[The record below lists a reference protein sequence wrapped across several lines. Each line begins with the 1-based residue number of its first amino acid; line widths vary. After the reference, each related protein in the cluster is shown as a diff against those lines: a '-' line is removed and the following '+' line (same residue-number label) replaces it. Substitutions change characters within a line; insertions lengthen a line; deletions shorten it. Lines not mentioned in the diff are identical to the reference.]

1 MKFYSIRNWRTKGIE
16 TWDGHESTECGHA
29 FAVDSSGCFNRY
41 ERIGRGVFRSHAEA
55 ESAVV
60 CAARAEVAKLEKQVK
75 AIRSVWL

>member
-1 MKFYSIRNWRTKGIE
+1 MKFYSIRNWRTRGIE
-16 TWDGHESTECGHA
+16 AWEGVEAFDWGHA
-29 FAVDSSGCFNRY
+29 YAVDTSGCSNRY
-41 ERIGRGVFRSHAEA
+41 ERIGRGVFRSRAEA